1 VTNQQPTGSSHSAI
15 AERIIGHQLQ
25 ASQPTVSP
33 DGRWVA
39 FVATRVDL
47 ERNRYVAQVWLAAAD
62 GSTAPRVVSAGTN
75 DAKPTFSPDGT
86 LLAFTGR
93 RDTRRSSTTLHLLPV
108 GAPGELRTVATMPD
122 GIDSPTFSPDGR
134 WIAFTSRTQDERYR
148 VEGAADG
155 DTSWQAPRRI
165 DRFFSQLNGEGWVVD
180 RPSHVHVVAVDG
192 TSAPRNLTPGEF
204 QHRGVSWLPD
214 SSAVVT
220 SAQRHDTWDTDLA
233 SDIYLVPLA
242 GEIRRLTDGT
252 GSLWEPSVSPDG
264 RRVALLGYTDPFT
277 EPQNV
282 RVGVIATDLDAQTP
296 TWWSLGLD
304 RTFAPTAG
312 SQAPVW
318 LDDARVLSS
327 AEDAGETHLYVVM
340 DGGLAPSRL
349 TTGAI
354 SIKSFAAN
362 GGGVAWCASSV
373 DEATDVFSLHDG
385 VPVRLTDF
393 AARYATAVSPL
404 GWERFR
410 VPCTDGTG
418 EIDAWIMR
426 PAGFDPGRRYPVLLN
441 VHGGPHTQYGET
453 LFDEAQ
459 MQAAAGFVVVMSNPR
474 GSSGREE
481 SWGQAILGPR
491 HRSRPGSGWGG
502 LDVDDVMA
510 VLDATLDRHPFCD
523 ASRVG
528 ILGGS
533 YGGYMATM
541 LAGRFSHRF
550 KAVCSERSVNNLVT
564 EEFTA
569 DIGSSFHTEMGANHL
584 DGADYYMSMSPIR
597 YVRDI
602 TCPMLLIHSE
612 NDLRCPISQAEEL
625 FTALRMLGKEV
636 VFYRFPGEDHEL
648 SRSGSPVHRR
658 QRAEIILDF
667 FAQHLS

>member
-1 VTNQQPTGSSHSAI
+1 MTNLQPSGSAHSAI
-15 AERIIGHQLQ
+15 AERIIGNQLN

-33 DGRWVA
+33 DGHWVA

-47 ERNRYVAQVWLAAAD
+47 PKNRYVSQVWLAAAD
-62 GSTAPRVVSAGTN
+62 GSTPPRVISSGTN
-75 DAKPTFSPDGT
+75 DGKPAFSPDGT

-93 RDTRRSSTTLHLLPV
+93 RDTKKSVATLHVLPI
-108 GAPGELRTVATMPD
+108 GAPGELRTIATMPD
-122 GIDSPTFSPDGR
+122 GLESPTFSPDGR

-155 DTSWQAPRRI
+155 DTSWQAPRRVE
-165 DRFFSQLNGEGWVVD
+165 RFFTRLNGEGWVYD

-192 TSAPRNLTPGEF
+192 TSAPRNLTPGPH
-204 QHRGVSWLPD
+204 QHSGVSWLPD

-220 SAQRHDTWDTDLA
+220 AAQRHDTWDTDLA
-233 SDIYLVPLA
+233 SDLYLVPLD
-242 GEIRRLTDGT
+242 GSIRRLTDGT
-252 GSLWEPSVSPDG
+252 CTLSEPSVSPDG
-264 RRVALLGYTDPFT
+264 SRVAMLGSPDPHT

-282 RVGVIATDLDAQTP
+282 KVGVVALDLDMQSP
-296 TWWSLGLD
+296 TWLSVALD

-312 SQAPVW
+312 AQAPVW
-318 LDDARVLSS
+318 LDDSRLLAS
-327 AEDAGETHLYVVM
+327 AEDSGETHLHVVIG
-340 DGGLAPSRL
+340 DRSVPDRI
-349 TTGAI
+349 TTGKITVKSYAARGG
-354 SIKSFAAN
+354 SI
-362 GGGVAWCASSV
+362 AWCASTV
-373 DEATDVFSLHDG
+373 DEATDLFSLHDG

-393 AARYATAVSPL
+393 AARYTAAVHPV

-410 VPCTDGTG
+410 VPCTDGSN

-426 PAGFDPGRRYPVLLN
+426 PADFDPSRTYPVLLN

-481 SWGQAILGPR
+481 TWGQAIIGPR
-491 HRSRPGSGWGG
+491 HPRRPGSGWGG

-510 VLDATLDRHPFCD
+510 VLDTALDRYTFCD
-523 ASRVG
+523 RTRVG
-528 ILGGS
+528 MLGGS

-541 LAGRFSHRF
+541 LAGRFGHRF
-550 KAVCSERSVNNLVT
+550 RAVCSERSVNNLIT

-569 DIGSSFHTEMGANHL
+569 DIGSSFHTEMGADHI

-597 YVRDI
+597 HVREI
-602 TCPMLLIHSE
+602 SCPMLLIHSE

-625 FTALRMLGKEV
+625 FTAMRMLGKDV

-658 QRAEIILDF
+658 QRAEIILDY
-667 FAQHLS
+667 FAERLA